1 MIATHTPRQEDTI
14 SASKESDSVQTSKLL
29 NDLFDRPLEER
40 IRLRAYELYV
50 QHGRIGNRADQDW
63 CQAEEELL
71 ANR

>member
-1 MIATHTPRQEDTI
+1 MST
-14 SASKESDSVQTSKLL
+14 SKESDSVQTSKLL
-29 NDLFDRPLEER
+29 SDILDRPIEER

-50 QHGRIGNRADQDW
+50 LHGRIDNRADQDW